1 MSTTLAMANGNA
13 TTAFF
18 LASYLELQAEHD
30 AGLKHWASY
39 GGYTDHSLPR
49 TLIERGLAKTRELI
63 DQTLMVIRCDG
74 GLLFAWQGTLAL
86 VEWEGGAA

>member
-1 MSTTLAMANGNA
+1 MDTTLAAANGNS

-18 LASYLELQAEHD
+18 LASYLKLQAEHD
-30 AGLKHWASY
+30 AGLQHWASY
-39 GGYTDHSLPR
+39 GYADQSLQR

-63 DQTLMVIRCDG
+63 NKTLMVIRCDG
-74 GLLFAWQGTLAL
+74 AMLYAWQGTLAL

>member
-1 MSTTLAMANGNA
+1 MSTALAIANGKA

-30 AGLKHWASY
+30 AGLKHWASH
-39 GGYTDHSLPR
+39 GYSDRCLQL
-49 TLIERGLAKTRELI
+49 TLVERGLAKTRELI
-63 DQTLMVIRCDG
+63 NQTLMVIRCDG
-74 GLLFAWQGTLAL
+74 AMLYAWQGTLAL